1 MSAHTHIAL
10 FILARDFL
18 ELSMPEA
25 FDKCVRD
32 GGRVRTRK
40 LKGGKYIHIC
50 FLKGKSYAGEVKKS
64 EKKEGS
70 K

>member
-1 MSAHTHIAL
+1 
-10 FILARDFL
+10 
-18 ELSMPEA
+18 MPEA